1 MYITASNFRE
11 FLSLYPI
18 VSLLI
23 GMNIVAFILTTAP
36 IFPNQLIFEKTAGI
50 HIYLANGELW
60 RLITPIFI
68 HLHFSHLLF
77 NMIALFLF
85 GPALESFVGKGKFL
99 VLFLGSGIFANVIT
113 FIFAPL
119 VFVHVGASGAIF
131 GIIGSLMILTKT
143 RIIPHIDFKYVLI
156 ITGCAF
162 LYSLLQKEV
171 NLYAHIGGL
180 IGGILLSYF
189 LYLFK
194 DS

>member
-11 FLSLYPI
+11 FLSFYPI

-23 GMNIVAFILTTAP
+23 GTNIVAFILTTAP

-50 HIYLANGELW
+50 HIYLADGELW

-99 VLFLGSGIFANVIT
+99 VLFLGSGIFANGIT
-113 FIFAPL
+113 FILAPP

-131 GIIGSLMILTKT
+131 GIIGSLLILTKT
-143 RIIPHIDFKYVLI
+143 RIIPHIEFKYMLM
-156 ITGCAF
+156 ITSCAV
-162 LYSLLQKEV
+162 LYSILQKEV
-171 NLYAHIGGL
+171 NIYAHIGGL
-180 IGGILLSYF
+180 IGGLLFSHF
-189 LYLFK
+189 LYLNK
-194 DS
+194 ES

>member
-11 FLSLYPI
+11 FLSFYPI

-23 GMNIVAFILTTAP
+23 GTNIVAFILTTAP

-50 HIYLANGELW
+50 HIYLADGELW

-99 VLFLGSGIFANVIT
+99 VLFLGSGIFANGIT
-113 FIFAPL
+113 FILAPPP
-119 VFVHVGASGAIF
+119 FVHVGASGAIF
-131 GIIGSLMILTKT
+131 GIIGSLLILTKT
-143 RIIPHIDFKYVLI
+143 RIIPRIEFKYMLMITSCAVLDSI
-156 ITGCAF
+156 
-162 LYSLLQKEV
+162 LQKEV
-171 NLYAHIGGL
+171 NIYAHIGGL
-180 IGGILLSYF
+180 IGGLLFSHF
-189 LYLFK
+189 LYLNK
-194 DS
+194 ES

>member
-36 IFPNQLIFEKTAGI
+36 IFPNQMIFEKTAGI

-85 GPALESFVGKGKFL
+85 GPVIESFVGKGKFL

>member
-36 IFPNQLIFEKTAGI
+36 IFPNQMIFEKTAGI

-85 GPALESFVGKGKFL
+85 GPVIESFVGKGKFL
-99 VLFLGSGIFANVIT
+99 VLFLGSGIFANGIT
-113 FIFAPL
+113 FILAPPA
-119 VFVHVGASGAIF
+119 FVHVGASGAIF
-131 GIIGSLMILTKT
+131 GIIGSLLILTKT